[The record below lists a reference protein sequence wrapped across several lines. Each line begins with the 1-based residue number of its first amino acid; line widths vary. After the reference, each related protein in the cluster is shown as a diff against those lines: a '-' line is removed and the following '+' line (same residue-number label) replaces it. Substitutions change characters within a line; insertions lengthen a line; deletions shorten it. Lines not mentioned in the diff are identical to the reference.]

1 MVQKD
6 FMQVFE

>member
-6 FMQVFE
+6 F